1 MAKDSMRIAER
12 RPTAAGLSW
21 ARRRAFAG
29 LVVERVWPPLLGLAG
44 LVALFLILSWFG
56 LFAALPML
64 ARWAILALLLAGGAV
79 VVWKLLRLKRP
90 DAEEVDRR
98 IEAASHLA
106 HQPLQA
112 QSDRPAGGDAFGA
125 ALWRAH
131 QDRMA
136 ARLRDL
142 SGGAPRTRTERLDP
156 FALRAALALL
166 LVTAFGYSY
175 GSNGGRV
182 SDVFAAPTAAP
193 GVEGR
198 VDAWVTP
205 PAYTGRAPI
214 FLTEAAAERAGTPIE
229 VPAGSILSVRV
240 SEGAGASL
248 TYTPAS
254 GGEAA
259 TIAPGP
265 PAEAVVPG
273 DAEAD
278 AGATDEP
285 TPAGPKDSAASAASA
300 GEYEFSLVDSGSAA
314 LSTTF
319 RTLGAW
325 SFVVTPDTPPTVAY
339 AGEPGETRGGG
350 LELSYL
356 VADDY
361 GARKG
366 RAEIEVKEAM
376 APGARPLVAVP
387 EINLALPRR
396 ARDAEGKG
404 RTVSELKDSPYA
416 GARVAMTLVVADD
429 AGQEGRSETK
439 TFTLPER
446 AFTKPLARAVIEQ
459 RRMLALDAN
468 AAPRVVE
475 MLDAV
480 TMRGEE
486 TIPNASDYLALRAA
500 RTRIAAADNDE
511 ALVSAVDFLWEIA
524 LGIEDGNLSLAEKRL
539 RDARENLAE
548 ALENGASDAEIDR
561 LMAELREAMQEY
573 MQAMAEAM
581 KNQPPMSQEQ
591 MQNAQEIRP
600 SDLDKMMDRIE
611 ELAKSGAKEAA
622 QQMLSQLQEMMEN
635 LQAMRPGQPQ
645 QGGEQDAM
653 RQQMDQLGELL
664 RQQQALKDQ
673 TYDLGRQQMQRQLNE
688 GGEPQMGEDGQPQP
702 GQDGQQ
708 PGPMSAE
715 ELQKQIDRLKQQ
727 QGQLRQD
734 LEKLQEAM
742 KGMGMQPGEG
752 LGEAGEAMGEAE
764 SALGE
769 GDDGNAV
776 GQQSRA
782 MEALRK
788 GAQDMMQ
795 QMQEA
800 MQQGQGQQPGQGQG
814 QGQMGEGYGRG
825 EQRSGRDPLGRPR
838 STQGADFGQ
847 DVQVPDEID
856 TQRARRILDAIRDR
870 LGDTLSP
877 QLEREYLERL
887 LRTQ

>member
-12 RPTAAGLSW
+12 RPPADGLAW
-21 ARRRAFAG
+21 ARRRARAG
-29 LVVERVWPPLLGLAG
+29 LVVERLWPALLGLSG
-44 LVALFLILSWFG
+44 LAALFLILSWFG
-56 LFAALPML
+56 VFAALPVA
-64 ARWAILALLLAGGAV
+64 ARWAILALLLAGAGFL
-79 VVWKLLRLKRP
+79 VWRLLRLRMP
-90 DAEEVDRR
+90 LAEEIDRR
-98 IEAASHLA
+98 IEAASRLE

-112 QSDRPAGGDAFGA
+112 QSDRPAGGDAFAA

-142 SGGAPRTRTERLDP
+142 SGGAPQTRTERLDP

-175 GSNGGRV
+175 GSNGGRI
-182 SDVFAAPTAAP
+182 SDVFAAPTMAP

-198 VDAWVTP
+198 IDAWVTP
-205 PAYTGRAPI
+205 PTYTGRAPI
-214 FLTEAAAERAGTPIE
+214 FLTEAAADKTGAPIE
-229 VPAGSILSVRV
+229 VPAGSVLSVRV

-254 GGEAA
+254 GGEPA
-259 TIAPGP
+259 TIAPGIPADPAVPTETDTAETETAAPP
-265 PAEAVVPG
+265 PASPADPAV
-273 DAEAD
+273 A
-278 AGATDEP
+278 
-285 TPAGPKDSAASAASA
+285 A
-300 GEYEFSLVDSGSAA
+300 GEYEYSLVDSGAA
-314 LSTTF
+314 TLSTTF

-325 SFVVTPDTPPTVAY
+325 SFVVTPDTPPTIAY

-350 LELSYL
+350 LELTYT

-361 GARKG
+361 GARRG
-366 RAEIEVKEAM
+366 RAEIAVKEAL

-396 ARDAEGKG
+396 AKDAEGKG
-404 RTVSELKDSPYA
+404 RTVTELEDSPYA
-416 GARVAMTLVVADD
+416 GARVAVTLVVADD

-439 TFTLPER
+439 TFTLPAR
-446 AFTKPLARAVIEQ
+446 SFTKPLARAVIEQ
-459 RRMLALDAN
+459 RQMLALDAN

-480 TMRGEE
+480 TLRGDE
-486 TIPNASDYLALRAA
+486 TIPSAADYLALRAA
-500 RTRIAAADNDE
+500 RTRIASAENDE
-511 ALVSAVDFLWEIA
+511 ALVSAVDFLWQIA

-539 RDARENLAE
+539 RDAREKLAE
-548 ALENGASDAEIDR
+548 ALEKGASDAEIDK
-561 LMAELREAMQEY
+561 LMAELRAAMQEY
-573 MQAMAEAM
+573 MQALAEAM

-591 MQNAQEIRP
+591 MQNAQEINP

-611 ELAKSGAKEAA
+611 ELAKSGSKEAA
-622 QQMLSQLQEMMEN
+622 QQMLSQLQEMMES

-653 RQQMDQLGELL
+653 RQQMDKLGELL

-688 GGEPQMGEDGQPQP
+688 GGEPQKGENGEPQQ

-708 PGPMSAE
+708 PGPMTAE

-734 LEKLQEAM
+734 LDKLQEAM

-764 SALGE
+764 AALGE

-795 QMQEA
+795 QMQQA